1 VIAGH
6 DVDAGQRYH
15 AVLQAAAMTAAL
27 GLELLEDGVI
37 DLGRLPDQYRR
48 ATSTVKTGTAR
59 LVLHKWREVSQS
71 TNLADLDRLSQLSP
85 ADFVGV
91 E

>member
-1 VIAGH
+1 
-6 DVDAGQRYH
+6 
-15 AVLQAAAMTAAL
+15 M
-27 GLELLEDGVI
+27 I
-37 DLGRLPDQYRR
+37 DLGRLPEQYRR
-48 ATSTVKTGTAR
+48 AASMVKTGTAR

-71 TNLADLDRLSQLSP
+71 TNGADHDQLSRLSP